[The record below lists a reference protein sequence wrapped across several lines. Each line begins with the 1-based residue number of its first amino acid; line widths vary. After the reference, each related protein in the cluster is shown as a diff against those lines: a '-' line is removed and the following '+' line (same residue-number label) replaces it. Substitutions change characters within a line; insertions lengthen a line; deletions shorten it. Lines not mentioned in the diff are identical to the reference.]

1 MCNNF
6 KLKREQIILDNSTN
20 DINEILDNLKPTKL
34 NKNNMVISSENVQT
48 KDDENE
54 IANNIYRKVTI
65 TDESKIKRK
74 MIKIC
79 NMWQLALIG
88 RAVIFHQLMR
98 SRKINLLPLCSY
110 FSCFFS

>member
-65 TDESKIKRK
+65 TDE
-74 MIKIC
+74 
-79 NMWQLALIG
+79 G
-88 RAVIFHQLMR
+88 
-98 SRKINLLPLCSY
+98 KINKNKKKNYKNL
-110 FSCFFS
+110 